1 MWGKYSGIENNR
13 KGKSIRNRR
22 GKKYGRILV
31 KNKNGMNANGVK

>member
-1 MWGKYSGIENNR
+1 MWGKYGGIENR

-31 KNKNGMNANGVK
+31 KNKNGMNVNGVK